1 MFHSRLDHALVE
13 TGLRLPERGCCLALH
28 PEQVLDLAP
37 LRRLDLQFLH
47 RLKPQITALETAGY
61 TWCER
66 PEASVDLAVVYLP
79 RSKRLARHLV
89 FAASRA
95 APDGV
100 VLVDGAKSQGI
111 ESLIKALKGHE
122 TLLGS
127 VSKAHGKLVWFR
139 PETGLPQWQ
148 ADAFEPIEE
157 GFVTRPGVF
166 SAAAIDQASR
176 FLAETLPN
184 DISGNVADFG
194 AGWGYLSRHL
204 LQSPALKKLYCVE
217 ADRAALDCLAK
228 NCPDPRVQVE
238 WQDVAQW
245 RAPQKLDAVIMNP
258 PFHIGRAAEPR
269 LGQDFIR
276 AAADNLT
283 PRGRLFLV
291 ANRSLPYETTLST
304 CFKQWQ
310 TLAQA
315 NGFKILTAERPLARK
330 E

>member
-1 MFHSRLDHALVE
+1 
-13 TGLRLPERGCCLALH
+13 
-28 PEQVLDLAP
+28 
-37 LRRLDLQFLH
+37 
-47 RLKPQITALETAGY
+47 
-61 TWCER
+61 
-66 PEASVDLAVVYLP
+66 
-79 RSKRLARHLV
+79 
-89 FAASRA
+89 
-95 APDGV
+95 
-100 VLVDGAKSQGI
+100 
-111 ESLIKALKGHE
+111 
-122 TLLGS
+122 
-127 VSKAHGKLVWFR
+127 
-139 PETGLPQWQ
+139 
-148 ADAFEPIEE
+148 
-157 GFVTRPGVF
+157 
-166 SAAAIDQASR
+166 
-176 FLAETLPN
+176 LAETLPS

-228 NCPDPRVQVE
+228 NCPDPRVQAE

-330 E
+330 A